1 MAVANKPPQAYR
13 EFMARFPKL
22 GRAWDLAGEAGSEGP
37 LDAKSVRLIKL
48 AVAMGAMR
56 EGAVHSSVRK
66 AVAAGATA
74 DEIDQVTALC
84 AGTLGF
90 PSVVALYSWTRDVLG
105 AGESGSRSRT
115 RRRRT

>member
-1 MAVANKPPQAYR
+1 MTVANKPPQAYR

-22 GRAWDLAGEAGSEGP
+22 GKAWDLTGEAGNEGP
-37 LDAKSVRLIKL
+37 LEAKVVRLIKL

-56 EGAVHSSVRK
+56 EGAVHSGVRK
-66 AVAAGATA
+66 AMGAGATA

-105 AGESGSRSRT
+105 GESGSRSRPK
-115 RRRRT
+115 RRRA

>member
-1 MAVANKPPQAYR
+1 MAGAQRPPEAYR
-13 EFMARFPKL
+13 EFVVRFPEL
-22 GRAWDLAGEAGSEGP
+22 GKAWELAGKAGSEGP
-37 LDAKSVRLIKL
+37 LDAKTVRLIKL

-66 AVAAGATA
+66 AVAAGATP

-90 PSVVALYSWTRDVLG
+90 PSVVALYTWTRDVLG
-105 AGESGSRSRT
+105 AGARSRAK
-115 RRRRT
+115 RRRA